1 MMRLYLSLIKMQIKV
16 FLERQNKHETLELER
31 KSTVTEVMKQLKI
44 NSSEV
49 ITVRN
54 NELVTEDASLKEGDE
69 LKFLAV
75 ISGG

>member
-1 MMRLYLSLIKMQIKV
+1 MQIKV